1 MKHTMCSKFCL
12 LALAAAAAATAVS
25 KILFKDENLSREF
38 PKHLPLPGGC
48 IILLEA
54 PAQMF
59 EMGKLRPRGM
69 GPVPRCPGPSP
80 SFPCPPIQ
88 GHHRGDLLE
97 GDGKTF
103 QAGQQRDPHGV
114 SGLWVRQESPRVWGS
129 LGAAGGCPWLYMPS
143 HL

>member
-1 MKHTMCSKFCL
+1 MKHTMCSKFHL

-69 GPVPRCPGPSP
+69 GPVPRCRTFPILSLSSYPGPP
-80 SFPCPPIQ
+80 SRLPAMAKLSKLASNGTPM
-88 GHHRGDLLE
+88 GEWAVGE
-97 GDGKTF
+97 
-103 QAGQQRDPHGV
+103 AG
-114 SGLWVRQESPRVWGS
+114 VRQGYGGPGGS
-129 LGAAGGCPWLYMPS
+129 RRLPLAAHMPS